1 MTQIYNASGIEHKGR
16 FEIVHLRFDAGARE
30 RKAEVIDCQSRELSH
45 SAMAVALASS
55 KLKIST
61 KSTCLLKC
69 CSSDGA
75 NTQLETVLVVTPLG
89 RQWPINQSI
98 APEQDQGDISIGSN
112 ARRSSCLAGS
122 LLSSVWALTA
132 IVTHR
137 QGPAQ
142 RKQCD
147 DGTFNYLSKHHT

>member
-1 MTQIYNASGIEHKGR
+1 MLKCDTNLQCFGHYGHTGR

-45 SAMAVALASS
+45 SAMVVALASS

-69 CSSDGA
+69 YSSDGA

-122 LLSSVWALTA
+122 LLSSVWALTELLLH
-132 IVTHR
+132 TDR
-137 QGPAQ
+137 AQ
-142 RKQCD
+142 LKESNGMVRLI
-147 DGTFNYLSKHHT
+147 T